1 LPLFLRKNCKKLLNF
16 LGSNFIF
23 LIGLIVIILIP
34 NKFAVQ
40 LANDALRV
48 ILNQRIVISF
58 IIIDLFVN
66 LALFSAINLKLIEYN
81 EEKNGTN

>member
-1 LPLFLRKNCKKLLNF
+1 LNF